1 MYLKSCMHDSLDTC
15 SVPAVLWT
23 WYNYHSYK
31 SCFPALPGLLWM
43 GYNVSTKMSYLG
55 LWQLNSHLCIRML
68 LTLLFTELVNRYPRA
83 HPFNLAIN
91 SGHFYSE
98 ESSSTKTGQ
107 GTWNV
112 WLIGV
117 VETSV
122 DIASGMNWVL
132 KIQIMHRCTG
142 IISGTS
148 KSLLSMAF
156 TEDVLQLV
164 HVELEII
171 RVLLMLA
178 ILALKC
184 KHWWAGKWDED
195 WT

>member
-1 MYLKSCMHDSLDTC
+1 
-15 SVPAVLWT
+15 
-23 WYNYHSYK
+23 
-31 SCFPALPGLLWM
+31 
-43 GYNVSTKMSYLG
+43 
-55 LWQLNSHLCIRML
+55 ML

-83 HPFNLAIN
+83 HPFNLAIH

-117 VETSV
+117 VEISV

-148 KSLLSMAF
+148 KTLLSMVF

-171 RVLLMLA
+171 CVLLMLA
-178 ILALKC
+178 ETLSYFSSQMQTLMSWEMRWRLNIKLASQWQRNMSKMFQKSLRLLICANISPFAILLEQIQ
-184 KHWWAGKWDED
+184 D
-195 WT
+195 